1 MRIPLLHA
9 LRPSPTFL
17 PAFLPPLGH
26 SCFFGVHGPQPNAYP
41 CKYPSPSFAVPGK
54 SSLQNSPPPWH
65 LSRCP
70 VRSPCW
76 IDRQEGA
83 RLSLTSQTHGDL
95 QRNIMD
101 HHYSFYGVRCR
112 LLHAGGLQEESK
124 SSPPFLSLFL
134 KSPVTKTKKRKPASH
149 RQYPTFS
156 WGLGT
161 AENLISKTLLQ
172 PDGQWGKCM
181 HSDETPSLAIRIKL
195 NRHPV

>member
-1 MRIPLLHA
+1 MGIPLLHA

-41 CKYPSPSFAVPGK
+41 CKYPFLSFAVPGK
-54 SSLQNSPPPWH
+54 PSHQNSPPPWH

-101 HHYSFYGVRCR
+101 RHYSFYGVRCR

-134 KSPVTKTKKRKPASH
+134 KSPVAKTKKRQPASH

-161 AENLISKTLLQ
+161 AENLISKTLRQL
-172 PDGQWGKCM
+172 DGQ
-181 HSDETPSLAIRIKL
+181 
-195 NRHPV
+195 